1 MKTMARR
8 FFIAIIYLF
17 GVTIAFAGPHPPSP
31 GFKKPPPPPGLPINE
46 DIFFVF
52 IIALLYGLFVIF
64 RYKIKFTL
72 NSKFPF

>member
-8 FFIAIIYLF
+8 FLIAIIYLL

-46 DIFFVF
+46 DILIVF
-52 IIALLYGLFVIF
+52 ILALMYGLFVIF
-64 RYKIKFTL
+64 RYKIKFTS
-72 NSKFPF
+72 NSKSPF